1 MAQLAEDNPAVIG
14 LARVDRRT
22 KHLLLRIQPG
32 EIAIIDLNQQLTNGT
47 NPGTSRVSLGSRVM
61 KNAPMIEPEIV
72 PTPPISTIAMY
83 CTDSSRLNE
92 PGSKKPLTV

>member
-1 MAQLAEDNPAVIG
+1 MSV
-14 LARVDRRT
+14 
-22 KHLLLRIQPG
+22 G
-32 EIAIIDLNQQLTNGT
+32 EELTNGT

-72 PTPPISTIAMY
+72 PAPPISTIAMY